1 MERRLLGGSP
11 VTLLD
16 LILRHQVG
24 SYKTTCSSVDYPTM
38 ARPLRI
44 EFSTRSTTSPVAA
57 MRANASLRQM
67 RICLA
72 WLRVINQDVELIRLS
87 EVW

>member
-1 MERRLLGGSP
+1 
-11 VTLLD
+11 
-16 LILRHQVG
+16 
-24 SYKTTCSSVDYPTM
+24 
-38 ARPLRI
+38 
-44 EFSTRSTTSPVAA
+44 
-57 MRANASLRQM
+57 M